1 MKIQLLIQRQ
11 EDLKQHLE
19 HLLVTLSQ
27 EVAVAVVSMVAM
39 LKIVVHLQ
47 DLVVDN
53 LEEVL
58 IEELEMVL
66 HSQEQLALLQQ
77 MVGVMMVVV
86 LLKLATKALVEV
98 EQVVLAVMQQ
108 VQHLELILQ
117 AMVVQVSKFQQHSDI
132 LPFL

>member
-1 MKIQLLIQRQ
+1 MA
-11 EDLKQHLE
+11 EDLVDQ
-19 HLLVTLSQ
+19 
-27 EVAVAVVSMVAM
+27 VV
-39 LKIVVHLQ
+39 Q
-47 DLVVDN
+47 
-53 LEEVL
+53 
-58 IEELEMVL
+58 ELEMVL

-86 LLKLATKALVEV
+86 ILKLATKALVEV
-98 EQVVLAVMQQ
+98 EQVVLVVMQQ